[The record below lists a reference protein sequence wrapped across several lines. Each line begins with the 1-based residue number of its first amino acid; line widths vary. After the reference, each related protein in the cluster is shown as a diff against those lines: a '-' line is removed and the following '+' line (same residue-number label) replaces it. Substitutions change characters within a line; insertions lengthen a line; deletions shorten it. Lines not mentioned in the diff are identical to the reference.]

1 MKNRRNCYICKE
13 KFENKYL
20 PDERYGKVR
29 DHSHYTENIEVLHIG
44 YVIQNI
50 VYSKIFLQTFMMDY
64 HFITKVLAEVFK
76 EQITYLEE
84 KTEK

>member
-50 VYSKIFLQTFMMDY
+50 VYSKIFL
-64 HFITKVLAEVFK
+64 
-76 EQITYLEE
+76 
-84 KTEK
+84 

>member
-1 MKNRRNCYICKE
+1 MQWIQLFIKRKKWNYSEEKSFRNHMKNRRNCYICKE
-13 KFENKYL
+13 NFENKYL

-50 VYSKIFLQTFMMDY
+50 VYSKIFL
-64 HFITKVLAEVFK
+64 
-76 EQITYLEE
+76 
-84 KTEK
+84 